1 MAESA
6 LSSNETAADRAGGSS
21 PLRQPSVDFAHAV
34 RRSHHARSDASSCEG
49 EEQLPDLR
57 TALTHL
63 HAAATF
69 LANIRPPEYTEV
81 EVAYMRKWF
90 GNELD
95 QFSSSASDFPEEGVL
110 RTRCVGFRRPA
121 FDGVLER
128 SNYGNHHQGDLRS
141 SSPLF
146 RFHIFAQFVGICIFP
161 SRTSVNEFY
170 RVLVQVKERGWT
182 GLARAIT
189 VHTPS

>member
-21 PLRQPSVDFAHAV
+21 PLGQPSVDFAHAV

-69 LANIRPPEYTEV
+69 LANIPPPEYTEV

-95 QFSSSASDFPEEGVL
+95 QFSSSASDFPEVRTELQEL
-110 RTRCVGFRRPA
+110 RQG
-121 FDGVLER
+121 LE
-128 SNYGNHHQGDLRS
+128 SLSQGLSVRDAHEKSRDPTETVPTVPREPSEVDTSTAQSSVEVDAKLR
-141 SSPLF
+141 
-146 RFHIFAQFVGICIFP
+146 AV
-161 SRTSVNEFY
+161 
-170 RVLVQVKERGWT
+170 
-182 GLARAIT
+182 
-189 VHTPS
+189 